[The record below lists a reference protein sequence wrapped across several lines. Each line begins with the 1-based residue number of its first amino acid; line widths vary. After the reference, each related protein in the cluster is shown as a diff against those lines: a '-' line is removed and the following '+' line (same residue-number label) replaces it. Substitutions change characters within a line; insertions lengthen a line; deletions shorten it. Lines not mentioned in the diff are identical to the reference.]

1 VPIALLVAACGSSK
15 SSSSESAAAPT
26 ATAKATATAAPYTPL
41 DPSKS
46 YVATIATSY
55 GKIYITLDPKQ
66 APKTGGS
73 FKALADKHFFDG
85 LTFHRIVPGFV
96 IQGGDPKGDGT
107 GGPGYQ
113 VVEPPPQNIVYKPGV
128 VAMAKTQADP
138 VGASGSQFFI
148 VIGSQAEQLPAQYAL
163 LGEVHKGMDV
173 AEKIGRVKA
182 DPNTGEPTQKVVI
195 KSITVSEK

>member
-1 VPIALLVAACGSSK
+1 MILAACGGSSSK
-15 SSSSESAAAPT
+15 SETAATPT
-26 ATAKATATAAPYTPL
+26 PTAKATATAAPYTPL

-46 YVATIATSY
+46 YVATITTSY
-55 GKIYITLDPKQ
+55 GKIDITLDPKQ

-85 LTFHRIVPGFV
+85 LTFHRIVPDFV

-113 VVEPPPQNIVYKPGV
+113 VVEPPPQGIVYKPGV

-173 AEKIGRVKA
+173 AEEIGRVKA
-182 DPNTGEPTQKVVI
+182 DPNTGEPTKKVVI
-195 KSITVSEK
+195 KSIRVSER